1 MDRGK
6 PSLIAL
12 SLINIARA
20 KSATIP
26 TILESSK
33 PSFEDFF
40 HFSKFDEMLK
50 TIFFKC

>member
-6 PSLIAL
+6 PSLMAS
-12 SLINIARA
+12 SLANITRA

-33 PSFEDFF
+33 PPSQDFF
-40 HFSKFDEMLK
+40 HFSDLMKCLK
-50 TIFFKC
+50 QFFKKC